1 MKPKVLVILTNLGGP
16 DSLGA
21 VRPFLFN
28 LFYDRAILN
37 LPNPFRYMLA
47 RWISFARTKKAKGI
61 YAQMGGKSPIL
72 ENTLRQAKG
81 LKKSL
86 EDDFEVMVISAMR
99 YWHPRTI
106 DALEVANA
114 FKPNKVVLL
123 PLYPQFSTTT
133 TESSIKEWKEIAL
146 QWHEHTSVE
155 CCYFNDPDFIKA
167 HQDLIQPILTEAT
180 KHGAPRILFSAHGL
194 PQKVI
199 DSGDP
204 YQKQIEATVESVMKG
219 FNDIDYAICY
229 QSKVGP
235 LKWLG
240 PSTEEALKNTGDKK
254 QPVVVV
260 PVAFVSEHSETLVEL
275 DIDYAKKAKEWGI
288 PFYGRVPALG
298 EHPSYI
304 KCLENAVRRLVAE
317 QSSNCLNRICAN
329 SKCSSSR
336 CHFYN
341 LSSEFMSQECS

>member
-1 MKPKVLVILTNLGGP
+1 MF
-16 DSLGA
+16 SLK
-21 VRPFLFN
+21 FLFN

-133 TESSIKEWKEIAL
+133 TASSIKEWKEIAP
-146 QWHEHTSVE
+146 QWPV
-155 CCYFNDPDFIKA
+155 P
-167 HQDLIQPILTEAT
+167 
-180 KHGAPRILFSAHGL
+180 GL
-194 PQKVI
+194 PRFFGLSIAVFGAVSGRDI
-199 DSGDP
+199 APGAVTNGDSGRKP
-204 YQKQIEATVESVMKG
+204 I
-219 FNDIDYAICY
+219 
-229 QSKVGP
+229 
-235 LKWLG
+235 
-240 PSTEEALKNTGDKK
+240 PSRAG
-254 QPVVVV
+254 
-260 PVAFVSEHSETLVEL
+260 
-275 DIDYAKKAKEWGI
+275 
-288 PFYGRVPALG
+288 
-298 EHPSYI
+298 
-304 KCLENAVRRLVAE
+304 
-317 QSSNCLNRICAN
+317 
-329 SKCSSSR
+329 
-336 CHFYN
+336 
-341 LSSEFMSQECS
+341 